1 MQSYQCLAL
10 YYAFSLLTLWAEGQ
24 FTVRHC
30 PQEHLRIVSP
40 IPHCE
45 IFRTIGDGIACDPF
59 LYSAAQLAADHLN
72 HNSTLSLLD
81 NITVEINKIDQ
92 EVSIDSNFMFI

>member
-1 MQSYQCLAL
+1 MQSYQYLAL
-10 YYAFSLLTLWAEGQ
+10 YYTFTLLTLWAEGQ

-45 IFRTIGDGIACDPF
+45 IFRTIACDPF
-59 LYSAAQLAADHLN
+59 LYSAAQLAGDHLN
-72 HNSTLSLLD
+72 LNSTLLD
-81 NITVEINKIDQ
+81 NVTVQVNPADGD
-92 EVSIDSNFMFI
+92 VSIDVLVLIDILE

>member
-1 MQSYQCLAL
+1 MQSYQYLAL
-10 YYAFSLLTLWAEGQ
+10 YYTFSLLTLWTEGQ
-24 FTVRHC
+24 FTVRQC

-45 IFRTIGDGIACDPF
+45 IFRTIACDPF
-59 LYSAAQLAADHLN
+59 LYSAAQLAGDHLN
-72 HNSTLSLLD
+72 LNSTLSLLD

-92 EVSIDSNFMFI
+92 EVSIDSKFI